1 MPPVTGSV
9 TPVMNP
15 ASSESRNAM
24 AGTTSSGVALRP
36 MGLSAAAACTI
47 RSGVSLRKF
56 VSIML
61 GATQFTVTPNL
72 AYSTARLL
80 TSPPMALLA
89 IT

>member
-1 MPPVTGSV
+1 
-9 TPVMNP
+9 
-15 ASSESRNAM
+15 M
-24 AGTTSSGVALRP
+24 AGTTSAGVALRP
-36 MGLSAAAACTI
+36 MGFSSAAACTM
-47 RSGVSLRKF
+47 RSGVSFRKF

-61 GATQFTVTPNL
+61 GATQLTVTPKR